1 MVTYL
6 LADIFPNLYKGIP
19 RDPSTHELK
28 FTNIKQIIIVL
39 GNIIEILLVLI
50 GILAVIYVI
59 YASILYIVSQGDS
72 AKVAS
77 AKTGLIHAVVGV
89 ILSAGAYLI
98 IEFAARG
105 LQ

>member
-1 MVTYL
+1 MRYFI
-6 LADIFPNLYKGIP
+6 ADIFPSLYKGIP

-28 FTNIKQIIIVL
+28 FTSIKQIIIIL

-59 YASILYIVSQGDS
+59 YASILYIISQGEP
-72 AKVAS
+72 AKTAS
-77 AKTGLIHAVVGV
+77 AKTALIHAVIGV
-89 ILSAGAYLI
+89 LLSGGAYLI
-98 IEFAARG
+98 IEFLARG